1 MRPVNSWLLA
11 VILILLIVASTVAE
25 DVARE
30 KVQPATGGPVVRG
43 GVVILKEAMTK
54 SVSINV
60 GGLLVVQIP
69 DSQSHPPQGITVK
82 ASSGDARS
90 LGHVR
95 GVRSTDGGQTLFGG
109 GYTWYLFCAV
119 RQTDSLQI
127 NVSYLP
133 NGTAD
138 PKRINRTHR
147 IEIQSE

>member
-1 MRPVNSWLLA
+1 MWREVVLCQVERRTVNSWLLA

-60 GGLLVVQIP
+60 GGLVVVQIP

-95 GVRSTDGGQTLFGG
+95 GCDRPITARRFLVVAIPGICFVLCDKQTAFKSMSAT
-109 GYTWYLFCAV
+109 YPT
-119 RQTDSLQI
+119 
-127 NVSYLP
+127 
-133 NGTAD
+133 
-138 PKRINRTHR
+138 
-147 IEIQSE
+147 